1 MTEIDEEVNHLIDAV
16 KSSNTY
22 KLYDKQRKRL
32 KADPE
37 LKAAVD
43 QYRKENFEL
52 QQSISE
58 MDPSSEAKMEEFA
71 DKYSDFL
78 EDSRVSDFLDAENN
92 LCRMMQELT
101 DRVVDSLNFE

>member
-1 MTEIDEEVNHLIDAV
+1 MTEVDDEVKRLIEAV

-22 KLYDKQRKRL
+22 KVYDKQKKLL
-32 KADPE
+32 KKNPE

-52 QQSISE
+52 QSSISVADE
-58 MDPSSEAKMEEFA
+58 NAERRMEEFA
-71 DKYSDFL
+71 EKYADFL

-101 DRVVDSLNFE
+101 DRVVDSLDFE